1 MAIDVSE
8 GGHGYYDL
16 ENHIGHEIVIVGY
29 GKGQCPDNISIEC
42 ITCGEVLVDFD
53 RPFYDREHNCLECGM
68 ETYIR
73 EDTGEVSCSNESCEN
88 ATADWGSIGEP
99 S

>member
-1 MAIDVSE
+1 MAIDLSE
-8 GGHGYYDL
+8 DGKGYYNL
-16 ENHIGHEIVIVGY
+16 EDHMGHKVVIAGY
-29 GKGQCPDNISIEC
+29 GKGQIPENISIEC
-42 ITCGEVLVDFD
+42 VTCNEVLVDFD
-53 RPFYDREHNCLECGM
+53 HPFYDRQGNCLECGM
-68 ETYIR
+68 ETYRR